1 MAGVPFDSAQGIIPN
16 QQGRVLDHD
25 NPVSG
30 LYAVGW
36 VKRGPTGLIGTNK
49 ADAKETVTALLSD
62 LSNHTQSTRAG
73 LEGILPL
80 LKQQSIKVVN
90 FSDWHKIDQSEIER
104 GLVKAKPREKF
115 TRVADMLSV
124 VATESNN
131 P

>member
-1 MAGVPFDSAQGIIPN
+1 MASRELQ
-16 QQGRVLDHD
+16 
-25 NPVSG
+25 S
-30 LYAVGW
+30 
-36 VKRGPTGLIGTNK
+36 IGTNK

-90 FSDWHKIDQSEIER
+90 FSDWQKIDQNEIER